1 MRMTPAPT
9 APTGTTRSAL
19 LFIASSVL
27 FVAAVLGVL
36 VHFDAHRE
44 LVRLLVWVDAQG
56 MWAPGLF
63 MLLMALVVVLLL
75 PGIFF
80 TTGAGF
86 IFGVVEGS
94 TYVVL
99 GTTLGAAVAFLIARH
114 LFGRRAARFITARSR
129 LRAVDTEMTRNDW
142 KVVMMTRLI
151 PFFPSKIAN
160 YFFGLTSFTFRGY
173 VLGSLLGFIPFSVH
187 NVYLGAV
194 AASLATLGERET
206 TRSATEWTLYGAG
219 LAATIIAVAYLSRLA
234 RRALASYTREN
245 DPDEASL

>member
-1 MRMTPAPT
+1 MGIGPKAI
-9 APTGTTRSAL
+9 TRSHAARSPV
-19 LFIASSVL
+19 LFVAGSVL
-27 FVAAVLGVL
+27 FVSAILGIL
-36 VHFDAHRE
+36 VHLDAHRE
-44 LVRLLVWVDAQG
+44 LVHLLVWVDAQG

-63 MLLMALVVVLLL
+63 ILLMALVVLLLL
-75 PGIFF
+75 PGVLL

-86 IFGVVEGS
+86 VFGVAEGS
-94 TYVVL
+94 VYVVV
-99 GTTLGAAVAFLIARH
+99 GTTLGAAAAFLIARH

-129 LRAVDTEMTRNDW
+129 LRAVNTEMARNDW

-160 YFFGLTSFTFRGY
+160 YFFGLTSLSFRGY

-206 TRSATEWTLYGAG
+206 TRSAMEWGLYCAG
-219 LAATIIAVAYLSRLA
+219 LAATIIAVTYLSRLA

-245 DPDEASL
+245 DPDEAPV